1 MTSHVIDKLV
11 AGGKIET
18 NDRVMLEIN
27 DFGIFKESYRA
38 VWKDQ
43 IDINAVKKLTYACS
57 A

>member
-1 MTSHVIDKLV
+1 VTSHVIDKLV